1 MVLFLYQIKSLKT
14 QLFSQPYAVRVTV
27 ESQSANQDY
36 PLLFV
41 ARLQRGVVSW
51 PIPVEGWEKKN
62 QQFTKV
68 HWWFVGT
75 EAKKSWSGLIKMP
88 PPKKNSRKVNWHQTK
103 YVLKNCFCCFL
114 KFFWAEISTVSL
126 NCKSEM

>member
-1 MVLFLYQIKSLKT
+1 MLFVVLFLYQIKSLKT

-51 PIPVEGWEKKN
+51 PIPVEG
-62 QQFTKV
+62 
-68 HWWFVGT
+68 
-75 EAKKSWSGLIKMP
+75 
-88 PPKKNSRKVNWHQTK
+88 
-103 YVLKNCFCCFL
+103 
-114 KFFWAEISTVSL
+114 
-126 NCKSEM
+126 